1 MGGTHGGA
9 LGTGSRVA
17 VVSVCEAAAGTETDS
32 MAGGVLTDLGTLTL
46 EVTTVAEVEAEG
58 GMAEVGAAV
67 DATGGM
73 GGGA

>member
-32 MAGGVLTDLGTLTL
+32 MAGGVLTDLGVLIF
-46 EVTTVAEVEAEG
+46 EVTTIAEVEAKG
-58 GMAEVGAAV
+58 GMEEIGAAV
-67 DATGGM
+67 DVTGGM

>member
-1 MGGTHGGA
+1 MGGTQGGA

-32 MAGGVLTDLGTLTL
+32 MAGGVLTDLGVLIF
-46 EVTTVAEVEAEG
+46 EVTTIAEVEAKG
-58 GMAEVGAAV
+58 GMEEIGAAV

>member
-32 MAGGVLTDLGTLTL
+32 MAGGVLTGLGIVTHEVATL
-46 EVTTVAEVEAEG
+46 AEVEAEG
-58 GMAEVGAAV
+58 GMEEIGAAV

>member
-17 VVSVCEAAAGTETDS
+17 VISVCEAAAGAETDS
-32 MAGGVLTDLGTLTL
+32 MAGGVLTDLGI
-46 EVTTVAEVEAEG
+46 VTFESAILAEVEAER
-58 GMAEVGAAV
+58 GMEEIGAAV

>member
-32 MAGGVLTDLGTLTL
+32 MAGGVLTDLGIVTHEVATL
-46 EVTTVAEVEAEG
+46 AEVEAES
-58 GMAEVGAAV
+58 GMEEIWAAV

>member
-17 VVSVCEAAAGTETDS
+17 VVNVSETAAGTETFS
-32 MAGGVLTDLGTLTL
+32 TAGGVLTDLGIVTL
-46 EVTTVAEVEAEG
+46 EVVTVAEVEAEG
-58 GMAEVGAAV
+58 RAEEIGAAV

-73 GGGA
+73 GGVA

>member
-1 MGGTHGGA
+1 MGGTQGGA

-17 VVSVCEAAAGTETDS
+17 VVSVCEAAAGTETDNT
-32 MAGGVLTDLGTLTL
+32 AGGVLTDLGIAIF
-46 EVTTVAEVEAEG
+46 EVVIVAEVKAEG
-58 GMAEVGAAV
+58 GAEEIGAAV